1 MDTMRAVNNRKS
13 FSALMLVQLVTK
25 KKKKKTDR
33 VWYVWSHLQF
43 RKAVFFRKKTDLM
56 GGEEIYL
63 ISIPSKSVML
73 IAKERVKSLF
83 GFNQQAVTL

>member
-1 MDTMRAVNNRKS
+1 MFEAIYSLEKLY
-13 FSALMLVQLVTK
+13 FSE
-25 KKKKKTDR
+25 
-33 VWYVWSHLQF
+33 
-43 RKAVFFRKKTDLM
+43 KKTDLM